1 MIYNILYIHIY
12 IYMKKTKIYKCQ
24 YCKVIVETK
33 NKICESCNI
42 NLSDNYLDNY
52 NTFYSNK
59 IHKI

>member
-1 MIYNILYIHIY
+1 
-12 IYMKKTKIYKCQ
+12 MKKTKIYKCQ